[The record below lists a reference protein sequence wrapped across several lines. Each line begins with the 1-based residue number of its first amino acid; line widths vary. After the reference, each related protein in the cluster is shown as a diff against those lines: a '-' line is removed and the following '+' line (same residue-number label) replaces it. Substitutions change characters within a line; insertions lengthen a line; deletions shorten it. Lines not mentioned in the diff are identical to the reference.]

1 MWEYSAA
8 RLQMSDAKYDKPTV
22 NAREGGTATLGDGH
36 HAALGDAAEAN
47 TQRVARAAADAERV
61 EQMVVNELRRRSFKS
76 VDLPDVSE
84 LQWSS
89 SASPSSAGRSI
100 ARRPSKGVDALV
112 AASSLGHLKPEP
124 IHVPDSRRVIHDPS
138 RGRGKGSA
146 ASYRRSSSASSAG
159 GSKKGGQNQDDGKPS
174 RPLTAYHIFLQIE
187 REYIIQTR
195 TEDGEDTPDDGKV
208 LMPDVPERYRNVR
221 LAPDWYFRPGK
232 RRKRVHRKSHGKV
245 SFMELSRAIST
256 RWARLDDV
264 DPETKAY
271 VKMLAQRELEE
282 YTREMEE
289 YKAGVLAD
297 PLLAPPRA
305 PADDLEV
312 AKVKSPPGAASAKT
326 KKAKRRKSG
335 GGVGNSCSV

>member
-1 MWEYSAA
+1 
-8 RLQMSDAKYDKPTV
+8 MSDAKHDTKPSV
-22 NAREGGTATLGDGH
+22 NADVAALGDGH

-47 TQRVARAAADAERV
+47 VQRVARAAADAEGL
-61 EQMVVNELRRRSFKS
+61 EQMVVNELRRRSFQS
-76 VDLPDVSE
+76 TDLPKVSE
-84 LQWSS
+84 LKWSS
-89 SASPSSAGRSI
+89 LAAPSSGEGRSI

-124 IHVPDSRRVIHDPS
+124 IHVPESRRAIHDPS
-138 RGRGKGSA
+138 RDRGKGSS

-159 GSKKGGQNQDDGKPS
+159 GGKKGGQSQDDGKPS

-208 LMPDVPERYRNVR
+208 LMPDVPERYRNIR

-245 SFMELSRAIST
+245 SFMELSQAISA
-256 RWARLDDV
+256 RWARLDEV

-271 VKMLAQRELEE
+271 VKTLAQRELEE

-289 YKAGVLAD
+289 YKASAASSAD
-297 PLLAPPRA
+297 PFLTPPLA
-305 PADDLEV
+305 PADGGDV
-312 AKVKSPPGAASAKT
+312 AKVKSLPGAAKAASAKT

-335 GGVGNSCSV
+335 GGVGKTCSV